1 MIRFLLTYRIDLTDA
16 HPNLMLA
23 ALCGL
28 IAIGCCLPGVLERL
42 L

>member
-1 MIRFLLTYRIDLTDA
+1 MKFLLLHRIDLTDA
-16 HPNLMLA
+16 HPNVMLA
-23 ALCGL
+23 ALCVL